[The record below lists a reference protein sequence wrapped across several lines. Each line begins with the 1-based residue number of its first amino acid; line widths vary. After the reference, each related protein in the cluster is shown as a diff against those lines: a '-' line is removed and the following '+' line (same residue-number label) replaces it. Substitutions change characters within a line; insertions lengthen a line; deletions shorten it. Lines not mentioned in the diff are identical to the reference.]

1 MKKLWL
7 VFITVAALNAAPRQ
21 QVQIRIDRGVIGVKI
36 AVPGFQAGAADA
48 KTTALTAVFNKVLWD
63 DLDYSGGLTL
73 VSRSLYPLG
82 KFGAP
87 SDIKPDDWT
96 TPAIDAQ

>member
-1 MKKLWL
+1 MKQFLFIVVVSL
-7 VFITVAALNAAPRQ
+7 VTAASSSVSVSQ
-21 QVQIRIDRGVIGVKI
+21 GRIDSGTNRGVIGVKI
-36 AVPGFQAGAADA
+36 AVPEFQAGATDA
-48 KTTALTAVFNKVLWD
+48 KTIALTAVFNKVLWD

-96 TPAIDAQ
+96 T